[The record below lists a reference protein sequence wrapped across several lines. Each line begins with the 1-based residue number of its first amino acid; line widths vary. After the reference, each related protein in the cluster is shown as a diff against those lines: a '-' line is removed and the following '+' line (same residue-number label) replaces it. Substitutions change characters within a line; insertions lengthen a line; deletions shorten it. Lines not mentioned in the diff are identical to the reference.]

1 MPQNHVFV
9 LHTHTIA
16 ANSVLL
22 FRSLAGLYKWV
33 RDSTPVEIQV
43 LPFDVVANDLAERRA
58 LHENKP
64 YKFAWNAD
72 KTWFATVTRQEI
84 IEDEHQ
90 PVSTIH
96 QSFHVH
102 HNVLFKTSE

>member
-1 MPQNHVFV
+1 MSHVVFV
-9 LHTHTIA
+9 LHTNA
-16 ANSVLL
+16 AAASSVLI

-33 RDSTPVEIQV
+33 RDSTPVEIHV
-43 LPFDVVANDLAERRA
+43 TPFDVVANDLAERKS

-72 KTWFATVTRQEI
+72 KTWVATVTRQEI

-90 PVSTIH
+90 PISTIH
-96 QSFHVH
+96 HSFHIH
-102 HNVLFKTSE
+102 HNTLFRSSR